1 VNLKGKVM
9 EFQYIGK
16 EITKTCGC
24 GGKKKED
31 IECDVYFVRM
41 ENIGIKLYYFN
52 NALYK
57 QEQMHYKPKNNH
69 TDVEQVV
76 VNTISATL
84 LNRFIDK
91 YNLTLPQPQQEVNL
105 T

>member
-1 VNLKGKVM
+1 M
-9 EFQYIGK
+9 EFQYVGK
-16 EITKTCGC
+16 EITTTCGC
-24 GGKKKED
+24 NGKKKED
-31 IECDVYFVRM
+31 IDCDVYFIRV

-57 QEQMHYKPKNNH
+57 QEQMLYKPATAHSNQ
-69 TDVEQVV
+69 EQVV
-76 VNTISATL
+76 VTNISATL

-91 YNLTLPQPQQEVNL
+91 HNLTLPQPQQEVNL